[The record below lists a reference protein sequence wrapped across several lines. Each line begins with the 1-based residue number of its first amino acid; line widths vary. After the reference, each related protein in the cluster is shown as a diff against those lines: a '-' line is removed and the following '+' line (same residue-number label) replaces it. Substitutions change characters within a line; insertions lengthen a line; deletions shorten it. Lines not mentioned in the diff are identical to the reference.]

1 MRTFSSNSPKALK
14 GAVAVVSSFP
24 VVGVTEQL
32 RRALAVCKK
41 DVRIYYFKGPVLIFG
56 ILLPIF
62 LFLAFSIGR
71 NVPAD
76 FLVPGLLG
84 MTLFFT
90 ATSVVQV
97 IAPWET
103 RMKTLERLVSAPI
116 SIAAIIVGDVLA
128 SFLFGIIISIVPLMA
143 GLLMG
148 VDVLHPAT
156 LILGILLAAFCF
168 SSLAAVLSTPP
179 TDVPANVMMLST
191 LVKFPLVFISG
202 IFIPLEEMPQWGRVI
217 ALGSPLTYFTDLA
230 RYSLQDLSQYPVFL
244 DLAILAVFTTI
255 FLTLAVKLHERNIPK
270 RL

>member
-1 MRTFSSNSPKALK
+1 MVNNPSL
-14 GAVAVVSSFP
+14 VS
-24 VVGVTEQL
+24 VMEQL
-32 RRALAVCKK
+32 RRAFAVCKK
-41 DVRIYYFKGPVLIFG
+41 DIRIYYFKGPVLILG
-56 ILLPIF
+56 VLAPLF
-62 LFLAFSIGR
+62 LFLAFYIGR
-71 NVPAD
+71 SIPAD

-84 MTLFFT
+84 MTVFFT
-90 ATSVVQV
+90 ATSVVPV

-116 SIAAIIVGDVLA
+116 SIATIIVGDVLA
-128 SFLFGIIISIVPLMA
+128 SFLFGVVISVVPLVT

-148 VDVLHPAT
+148 VSVFHPAT

-168 SSLAAVLSTPP
+168 SSLAAILSAPP
-179 TDVPANVMMLST
+179 TDMPANVMMLST

-202 IFIPLEEMPQWGRVI
+202 IFIPLEEMPEWGRVI

-230 RYSLQDLSQYPVFL
+230 RYSLQDLSQHPVFL
-244 DLAILAVFTTI
+244 NLAVLAAFTVV